1 MHLYSR
7 AKSISA
13 RTDRALDRIGGA
25 RRSQGLTLSG
35 EKMSFEGT
43 LEGFERRGEPDKEWQ
58 RVPNLRSSNSE
69 CPGANASSDTRL
81 CHELLFVWAQCTRGH
96 IRLNEVCQIGRRAVQ
111 QKLKCECGDFKVD
124 ALPDREPIQGMEC
137 VWRVSVAGID

>member
-1 MHLYSR
+1 MHLYSC

-25 RRSQGLTLSG
+25 RRSQVLTLSG

-58 RVPNLRSSNSE
+58 RVPNLRSSNSK
-69 CPGANASSDTRL
+69 CSGANASSDTWL
-81 CHELLFVWAQCTRGH
+81 C
-96 IRLNEVCQIGRRAVQ
+96 
-111 QKLKCECGDFKVD
+111 
-124 ALPDREPIQGMEC
+124 
-137 VWRVSVAGID
+137 